1 MGGLQ
6 QLLMLLSF
14 ALLVKSFSLYVLGIP
29 LLYQQRCVLRLCTF
43 RRVFWLLGCTVHVW
57 WVGSARLWV
66 VGCGLGVVVSR
77 GWGLVG
83 RSVSNGGPV

>member
-1 MGGLQ
+1 MF
-6 QLLMLLSF
+6 SDC
-14 ALLVKSFSLYVLGIP
+14 ALLGEFFGGWVVQYMCDGLGVLG
-29 LLYQQRCVLRLCTF
+29 C
-43 RRVFWLLGCTVHVW
+43 
-57 WVGSARLWV
+57 V